1 MDAALTMTSLM
12 HRMVGAALFNRRIY
26 EEVEADRGAT
36 GQAVAVVLLSSAGGG
51 IAAAALG
58 AQTITDALVGM
69 VASLISWIAWATL
82 TYLIGTHVLPEPQ
95 TRADTGELLR
105 TLGFA
110 SAPGVL
116 WVLAVI
122 PIIGLPLYGIVW
134 IWMLVTTVIAVRQAL
149 DYTSTARAVGVCIIG
164 WALSFVLAAIIATL
178 MAPDVS

>member
-1 MDAALTMTSLM
+1 MTAFVQ
-12 HRMVGAALFNRRIY
+12 RMVGASLLNRRVY
-26 EEVEADRGAT
+26 EEIEADRTAT
-36 GQAVAVVLLSSAGGG
+36 APAVIVVLLSSAGGG

-58 AQTITDALVGM
+58 AQTFTDVIVGM

-110 SAPGVL
+110 SAPGILRVF
-116 WVLAVI
+116 AVI
-122 PIIGLPLYGIVW
+122 PLIGLPLYGAVW

-149 DYTSTARAVGVCIIG
+149 DYTSTARAVGVCVIG
-164 WALSFVLAAIIATL
+164 WALSFVLAAIIATV
-178 MAPDVS
+178 MAPSVT